1 MKKTLPGPRALPV
14 ALAVP
19 PREKAPPAS
28 SRPSPAAAKPA
39 PKPTPYSVLTGSVR
53 GPDGK
58 PVDGALV
65 LYRSLAAASR
75 ELAATTRTDAEGRFR
90 AELKTAGLVYVRVAA
105 KGLAG
110 RSLGKLP
117 PGAPL
122 AVVLDRG
129 QTI

>member
-1 MKKTLPGPRALPV
+1 MRKILPGSLALAV

-19 PREKAPPAS
+19 PPDKAPPAS

-90 AELKTAGLVYVRVAA
+90 AALKTAGLVYVRVTD
-105 KGLAG
+105 KGLARG
-110 RSLGKLP
+110 VVGEVP
-117 PGAPL
+117 PDAPL
-122 AVVLDRG
+122 AVVP
-129 QTI
+129 